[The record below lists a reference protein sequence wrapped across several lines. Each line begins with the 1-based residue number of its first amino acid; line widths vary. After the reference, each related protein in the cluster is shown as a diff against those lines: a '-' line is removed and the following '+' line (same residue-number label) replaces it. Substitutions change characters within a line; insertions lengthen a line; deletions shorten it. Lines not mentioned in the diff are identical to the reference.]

1 MDDKFEKK
9 LKEFLPYIIIIGVVY
24 LFAPALL
31 VFTDST
37 GMLNQIIYIGLFP
50 LTALL
55 CNIHYSYKKANDF
68 TLSLVAP
75 IIYIPSMLLYGN
87 IRDSVLNSLI
97 YLVSY
102 FICGYI
108 GLTLGEII
116 KGSDS
121 KKNKN
126 ERRKRVPTVVD
137 TKTAVKEN
145 DDIYLEDDLSEYNAV
160 EEIELPKSYEPVDDY
175 SNDSNDSFSFEQQD
189 NSFESKTSYTEDDI
203 DAILAELHN
212 RHN

>member
-31 VFTDST
+31 VFTKST
-37 GMLNQIIYIGLFP
+37 GLLNQIVYLGLFP

-55 CNIHYSYKKANDF
+55 CNLYYSYKKTSDF
-68 TLSLVAP
+68 ALSLVAP

-87 IRDSVLNSLI
+87 IRDSLLNSLI

-108 GLTLGEII
+108 GLTLGEMI
-116 KGSDS
+116 KGSNS
-121 KKNKN
+121 KNKKSDVT
-126 ERRKRVPTVVD
+126 RKRVPTVVD
-137 TKTAVKEN
+137 TSTAKEPFEMYV
-145 DDIYLEDDLSEYNAV
+145 DD
-160 EEIELPKSYEPVDDY
+160 IELPKQYEQTEDYTQYEDTYEEPAYEPA
-175 SNDSNDSFSFEQQD
+175 S
-189 NSFESKTSYTEDDI
+189 SYTEDDI
-203 DAILAELHN
+203 DAILAELRN
-212 RHN
+212 RHE

>member
-31 VFTDST
+31 VFTKST
-37 GMLNQIIYIGLFP
+37 GLLNQIVYLGLFP

-55 CNIHYSYKKANDF
+55 CNLYYSYKKTSDF
-68 TLSLVAP
+68 ALSLVAP

-87 IRDSVLNSLI
+87 IRDSLLNSLI

-108 GLTLGEII
+108 GLTLGEMI
-116 KGSDS
+116 KGSNS
-121 KKNKN
+121 KSKNSDV
-126 ERRKRVPTVVD
+126 RRKRVPTVVD
-137 TKTAVKEN
+137 TSTAQEPFEMYV
-145 DDIYLEDDLSEYNAV
+145 DD
-160 EEIELPKSYEPVDDY
+160 IELPKQYEQTEDYTQYEDTYEEPAYEPA
-175 SNDSNDSFSFEQQD
+175 S
-189 NSFESKTSYTEDDI
+189 SYTEDDI
-203 DAILAELHN
+203 DAILAELRN
-212 RHN
+212 RHE

>member
-24 LFAPALL
+24 LFAPAIL
-31 VFTDST
+31 VSTKST

-55 CNIHYSYKKANDF
+55 CNVYYSYKKANDF
-68 TLSLVAP
+68 FLSLVAP

-87 IRDSVLNSLI
+87 LRDSVLNSLI

-108 GLTLGEII
+108 GLSLGEIL

-121 KKNKN
+121 KKNSKDV
-126 ERRKRVPTVVD
+126 RRKRVPTVVD
-137 TKTAVKEN
+137 TKVAEKS
-145 DDIYLEDDLSEYNAV
+145 DDIYVEDDFNEYNAV
-160 EEIELPKSYEPVDDY
+160 EEIELPKSYEPVEEHSY
-175 SNDSNDSFSFEQQD
+175 EPQNNTFD
-189 NSFESKTSYTEDDI
+189 NSYDSSRDYTEDDI

>member
-31 VFTDST
+31 VFTKST
-37 GMLNQIIYIGLFP
+37 GLLNQIVYLGLFP

-55 CNIHYSYKKANDF
+55 CNLYYSYKKTSDF
-68 TLSLVAP
+68 ALSLVAP

-87 IRDSVLNSLI
+87 IRDSLLNSLI

-108 GLTLGEII
+108 GLTLGEMI
-116 KGSDS
+116 KGSNSES
-121 KKNKN
+121 KKSDVT
-126 ERRKRVPTVVD
+126 RKRVPTVVD
-137 TKTAVKEN
+137 TSTAEEPFEMYV
-145 DDIYLEDDLSEYNAV
+145 DD
-160 EEIELPKSYEPVDDY
+160 IELPKQYEQTEDYTQYEDTYEEPAYEPA
-175 SNDSNDSFSFEQQD
+175 S
-189 NSFESKTSYTEDDI
+189 SYTEDDI
-203 DAILAELHN
+203 DAILAELRN
-212 RHN
+212 RHE

>member
-31 VFTDST
+31 VFTKST
-37 GMLNQIIYIGLFP
+37 GLLNQIVYLGLFP

-55 CNIHYSYKKANDF
+55 CNLYYSYKKTSDF
-68 TLSLVAP
+68 ALSLVAP

-87 IRDSVLNSLI
+87 IRDSLLNSLI

-108 GLTLGEII
+108 GLTLGEMI
-116 KGSDS
+116 KGSNSKS
-121 KKNKN
+121 KKSDV
-126 ERRKRVPTVVD
+126 RRKRVPTVVD
-137 TKTAVKEN
+137 TSTAEESFEMYV
-145 DDIYLEDDLSEYNAV
+145 DD
-160 EEIELPKSYEPVDDY
+160 IELPKQYEQTEDYTQYEDTYEEPAYEPA
-175 SNDSNDSFSFEQQD
+175 S
-189 NSFESKTSYTEDDI
+189 SYTEDDI
-203 DAILAELHN
+203 DAILAELRN
-212 RHN
+212 RHE

>member
-31 VFTDST
+31 VFTKST
-37 GMLNQIIYIGLFP
+37 GLLNQIVYLGLFP

-55 CNIHYSYKKANDF
+55 CNLYYSYKKTSDF
-68 TLSLVAP
+68 ALSLVAP

-87 IRDSVLNSLI
+87 IRDSLLNSLI

-108 GLTLGEII
+108 GLTLGEMI
-116 KGSDS
+116 KGSNSKS
-121 KKNKN
+121 KKSDVT
-126 ERRKRVPTVVD
+126 RKRVPTVVD
-137 TKTAVKEN
+137 TSTAQEPFEMYV
-145 DDIYLEDDLSEYNAV
+145 DD
-160 EEIELPKSYEPVDDY
+160 IELPKQYEQTEDYTQYEDTYEEPAYEPA
-175 SNDSNDSFSFEQQD
+175 S
-189 NSFESKTSYTEDDI
+189 SYTEDDI
-203 DAILAELHN
+203 DAILAELRN
-212 RHN
+212 RHE

>member
-24 LFAPALL
+24 LFAPAIL
-31 VFTDST
+31 VFTKST

-55 CNIHYSYKKANDF
+55 CNLFYSYKKVNDF
-68 TLSLVAP
+68 FLSLVAP

-108 GLTLGEII
+108 GLTLGEIF

-121 KKNKN
+121 KKNSKDV
-126 ERRKRVPTVVD
+126 RRRRVPAVVD
-137 TKTAVKEN
+137 TKVAEKS
-145 DDIYLEDDLSEYNAV
+145 DDIYVEDDFDEYNVV
-160 EEIELPKSYEPVDDY
+160 EEIELPKSYEPVEEY
-175 SNDSNDSFSFEQQD
+175 SYEPQN
-189 NSFESKTSYTEDDI
+189 NSFDTSYDNPRDYTEDDI

>member
-9 LKEFLPYIIIIGVVY
+9 LKEFLLYIIIIGVVY
-24 LFAPALL
+24 LFAPAIL
-31 VFTDST
+31 VFTEST
-37 GMLNQIIYIGLFP
+37 GILNQIVYIGLFP

-55 CNIHYSYKKANDF
+55 CNLHYSYKKTSDF
-68 TLSLVAP
+68 FLSLVAP

-108 GLTLGEII
+108 GLTLGEMLR
-116 KGSDS
+116 GTDS
-121 KKNKN
+121 KQDKKSA
-126 ERRKRVPTVVD
+126 RRKRVPVVVD
-137 TKTAVKEN
+137 TTTANNTFEQ
-145 DDIYLEDDLSEYNAV
+145 EV
-160 EEIELPKSYEPVDDY
+160 EKIELPQ
-175 SNDSNDSFSFEQQD
+175 SFEQIEELEAVETEAEEPL
-189 NSFESKTSYTEDDI
+189 FEPASSYTEDDI

-212 RHN
+212 RDN

>member
-24 LFAPALL
+24 LFAPAIL
-31 VFTDST
+31 VFTKST
-37 GMLNQIIYIGLFP
+37 GLLNQILYIGLFP

-55 CNIHYSYKKANDF
+55 CNIYYSYKKANDF
-68 TLSLVAP
+68 FLSLVAP
-75 IIYIPSMLLYGN
+75 IVYIPSMLLYGN
-87 IRDSVLNSLI
+87 IRDSLLNSLI

-108 GLTLGEII
+108 GLTIGEII
-116 KGSDS
+116 KGNSGE
-121 KKNKN
+121 KKEKDVI
-126 ERRKRVPTVVD
+126 RRRMPTVVD
-137 TKTAVKEN
+137 TKVAQKS
-145 DDIYLEDDLSEYNAV
+145 DDIYVEDDFREFNAV
-160 EEIELPKSYEPVDDY
+160 EEIELPKSYEPVEEY
-175 SNDSNDSFSFEQQD
+175 SYEPQNSSFD
-189 NSFESKTSYTEDDI
+189 NSCDSPRDYTEDDI

>member
-31 VFTDST
+31 VFTKST
-37 GMLNQIIYIGLFP
+37 GLLNQIVYLGLFP

-55 CNIHYSYKKANDF
+55 CNLYYSYKKTSDF
-68 TLSLVAP
+68 ALSLVAP

-87 IRDSVLNSLI
+87 IRDSLLNSLI

-108 GLTLGEII
+108 GLTLGEMI
-116 KGSDS
+116 KGSNSKS
-121 KKNKN
+121 KKSDVT
-126 ERRKRVPTVVD
+126 RKRVPTVVD
-137 TKTAVKEN
+137 TSTAEEPFEMYV
-145 DDIYLEDDLSEYNAV
+145 DD
-160 EEIELPKSYEPVDDY
+160 IELPKQYEQTEDYTQYEDTYEEPAYEPA
-175 SNDSNDSFSFEQQD
+175 S
-189 NSFESKTSYTEDDI
+189 SYTEDDI
-203 DAILAELHN
+203 DAILAELRN
-212 RHN
+212 RHE

>member
-31 VFTDST
+31 VFTKST
-37 GMLNQIIYIGLFP
+37 GLLNQIVYLGLFP

-55 CNIHYSYKKANDF
+55 CNLYYSYKKTSDF
-68 TLSLVAP
+68 ALSLVAP

-87 IRDSVLNSLI
+87 IRDSLLNSLI

-108 GLTLGEII
+108 GLTLGEMI
-116 KGSDS
+116 KGSNSKS
-121 KKNKN
+121 KKSDVT
-126 ERRKRVPTVVD
+126 RKRVPTVVD
-137 TKTAVKEN
+137 TSTAGEPFEMYV
-145 DDIYLEDDLSEYNAV
+145 DD
-160 EEIELPKSYEPVDDY
+160 IELPEQYEQTEDYTQYEDTYEEPAYEP
-175 SNDSNDSFSFEQQD
+175 
-189 NSFESKTSYTEDDI
+189 ESSYTEDDI
-203 DAILAELHN
+203 DAILAELRN
-212 RHN
+212 RHE

>member
-24 LFAPALL
+24 LFAPAIL
-31 VFTDST
+31 VFTKST

-55 CNIHYSYKKANDF
+55 CNLFYSYKKVNDF
-68 TLSLVAP
+68 FLSLVAP

-108 GLTLGEII
+108 GLTLGEIF

-121 KKNKN
+121 KKNSKDV
-126 ERRKRVPTVVD
+126 RRRRVPAVVD
-137 TKTAVKEN
+137 TKVAEKS
-145 DDIYLEDDLSEYNAV
+145 DDIYVEDDFDEYNVV
-160 EEIELPKSYEPVDDY
+160 EEIELPKSYEPVEEY
-175 SNDSNDSFSFEQQD
+175 SHEPQN
-189 NSFESKTSYTEDDI
+189 NSFDTSYDNPRDYTEDDI

>member
-31 VFTDST
+31 VFTKST
-37 GMLNQIIYIGLFP
+37 GLLNQIVYLGLFP

-55 CNIHYSYKKANDF
+55 CNLYYSYKKTSDF
-68 TLSLVAP
+68 ALSLVAP

-87 IRDSVLNSLI
+87 IRDSLLNSLI

-108 GLTLGEII
+108 GLTLGEMI
-116 KGSDS
+116 KGSNSKS
-121 KKNKN
+121 KKSDVT
-126 ERRKRVPTVVD
+126 RKRVPTVVD
-137 TKTAVKEN
+137 TSTAQEPFEMYV
-145 DDIYLEDDLSEYNAV
+145 DD
-160 EEIELPKSYEPVDDY
+160 IELPKQYEHTEVYTQYDDTYEEPAYEP
-175 SNDSNDSFSFEQQD
+175 
-189 NSFESKTSYTEDDI
+189 ESSYTEDDI
-203 DAILAELHN
+203 DAILAELRN
-212 RHN
+212 RHE

>member
-31 VFTDST
+31 VFTKST
-37 GMLNQIIYIGLFP
+37 GLLNQIVYLGLFP

-55 CNIHYSYKKANDF
+55 CNLYYSYKKTSDF
-68 TLSLVAP
+68 ALSLVAP

-87 IRDSVLNSLI
+87 IRDSLLNSLI

-108 GLTLGEII
+108 GLTLGEMI
-116 KGSDS
+116 KGSNS
-121 KKNKN
+121 KNKKSDVT
-126 ERRKRVPTVVD
+126 RKRVPTVVD
-137 TKTAVKEN
+137 TSTAEEPFEMYV
-145 DDIYLEDDLSEYNAV
+145 DD
-160 EEIELPKSYEPVDDY
+160 IELPKQYEQTEDYTQYEDTYEEPAYEPA
-175 SNDSNDSFSFEQQD
+175 S
-189 NSFESKTSYTEDDI
+189 SYTEDDI
-203 DAILAELHN
+203 DAILAELRN
-212 RHN
+212 RHE

>member
-31 VFTDST
+31 VFTKST
-37 GMLNQIIYIGLFP
+37 GLLNQVVYLGLFP

-55 CNIHYSYKKANDF
+55 CNLYYSFKKTSDF
-68 TLSLVAP
+68 ALSLVAP

-87 IRDSVLNSLI
+87 IRDSLLNSLI

-108 GLTLGEII
+108 GLTLGEMI
-116 KGSDS
+116 KGSNSKS
-121 KKNKN
+121 KKSDVK
-126 ERRKRVPTVVD
+126 RKRVPTVVD
-137 TKTAVKEN
+137 TSTAEDSFEMYV
-145 DDIYLEDDLSEYNAV
+145 DD
-160 EEIELPKSYEPVDDY
+160 IELPKQYEQTEDYTQYDDTYEEPAYEP
-175 SNDSNDSFSFEQQD
+175 DS
-189 NSFESKTSYTEDDI
+189 SYTEDDI
-203 DAILAELHN
+203 DAILAELRN
-212 RHN
+212 RHE

>member
-24 LFAPALL
+24 LFAPAIL
-31 VFTDST
+31 VSTKST
-37 GMLNQIIYIGLFP
+37 GLLNQIIYIGLFP

-55 CNIHYSYKKANDF
+55 CNVYYSYKKANDF
-68 TLSLVAP
+68 FLSLVAP

-108 GLTLGEII
+108 GLALGEIL

-121 KKNKN
+121 KKNSKDV
-126 ERRKRVPTVVD
+126 RRKRVPTVVD
-137 TKTAVKEN
+137 TKVADKS
-145 DDIYLEDDLSEYNAV
+145 DDIYVEDDFNEYNAV
-160 EEIELPKSYEPVDDY
+160 EEIELPKSYEPVEEH
-175 SNDSNDSFSFEQQD
+175 NFEPQNNTFD
-189 NSFESKTSYTEDDI
+189 NSYDSSKDYTEDDI

>member
-24 LFAPALL
+24 LFAPAIL
-31 VFTDST
+31 VSTKST

-55 CNIHYSYKKANDF
+55 CNVYYSYKKANDF
-68 TLSLVAP
+68 FLSLVAP

-87 IRDSVLNSLI
+87 LRDSVLNSLI

-108 GLTLGEII
+108 GLSLGEIL

-121 KKNKN
+121 KKNSKDV
-126 ERRKRVPTVVD
+126 RRKRVPTVVD
-137 TKTAVKEN
+137 TKVADKS
-145 DDIYLEDDLSEYNAV
+145 DDIYVEDDFNEYNAV
-160 EEIELPKSYEPVDDY
+160 EEIELPKSYEPVEEHSY
-175 SNDSNDSFSFEQQD
+175 EPQNNTFD
-189 NSFESKTSYTEDDI
+189 NSYDSSRDYTEDDI
-203 DAILAELHN
+203 NAILAELHS

>member
-24 LFAPALL
+24 LFAPAIL
-31 VFTDST
+31 VFTKST

-55 CNIHYSYKKANDF
+55 CNLFYSYKKVNDF
-68 TLSLVAP
+68 FLSLVAP

-108 GLTLGEII
+108 GLTLGEIF

-121 KKNKN
+121 KKNSKDV
-126 ERRKRVPTVVD
+126 RRRRVPTVVD
-137 TKTAVKEN
+137 TKVAEKS
-145 DDIYLEDDLSEYNAV
+145 DDIYVEDDFDEYNVV
-160 EEIELPKSYEPVDDY
+160 EEIELPKSYEPVEEY
-175 SNDSNDSFSFEQQD
+175 SYEPQN
-189 NSFESKTSYTEDDI
+189 NSFDTSYDNPRDYTEDDI

>member
-24 LFAPALL
+24 LFAPAIL
-31 VFTDST
+31 VFTKST
-37 GMLNQIIYIGLFP
+37 GLLNQLIYIGLLP

-55 CNIHYSYKKANDF
+55 CNLYYSFKKTSDF
-68 TLSLVAP
+68 FLSLVAP

-108 GLTLGEII
+108 GLTLGEMLRGSANKDN
-116 KGSDS
+116 KGDV
-121 KKNKN
+121 
-126 ERRKRVPTVVD
+126 RRKRVPSVVD
-137 TKTAVKEN
+137 TATAKETFEEEAEK
-145 DDIYLEDDLSEYNAV
+145 IELPQSFEQV
-160 EEIELPKSYEPVDDY
+160 EEIEASESETQEPLFEVADTY
-175 SNDSNDSFSFEQQD
+175 S
-189 NSFESKTSYTEDDI
+189 EDDV

-212 RHN
+212 RNN

>member
-24 LFAPALL
+24 LFAPAIL
-31 VFTDST
+31 VFSKST
-37 GMLNQIIYIGLFP
+37 GPLNQIIYIGVFP

-55 CNIHYSYKKANDF
+55 CNIYYSCKKTNDF
-68 TLSLVAP
+68 FLSLVAP

-108 GLTLGEII
+108 GLTLGEMI

-121 KKNKN
+121 KKSKS
-126 ERRKRVPTVVD
+126 ERRRRVPTVVD
-137 TKTAVKEN
+137 TTTAKEN
-145 DDIYLEDDLSEYNAV
+145 DDIYVEDNYSEYNAV
-160 EEIELPKSYEPVDDY
+160 EEIELPKSFEQVDDY
-175 SNDSNDSFSFEQQD
+175 SYGNNDSYEPQD
-189 NSFESKTSYTEDDI
+189 NSYESKGSYTEDDI

>member
-24 LFAPALL
+24 LFAPAIL
-31 VFTDST
+31 VSTKST
-37 GMLNQIIYIGLFP
+37 GLLNQIIYIGLFP

-55 CNIHYSYKKANDF
+55 CNVYYSYKKANDF
-68 TLSLVAP
+68 FLSLVAP

-87 IRDSVLNSLI
+87 LRDSVLNSLI

-108 GLTLGEII
+108 GLSLGEIL

-121 KKNKN
+121 KKNSKDV
-126 ERRKRVPTVVD
+126 RRKSVPTVVD
-137 TKTAVKEN
+137 TKVADKS
-145 DDIYLEDDLSEYNAV
+145 DDIYVEDDFNEYNAV
-160 EEIELPKSYEPVDDY
+160 EEIELPKSYEPVEEHSY
-175 SNDSNDSFSFEQQD
+175 EPQNNTFD
-189 NSFESKTSYTEDDI
+189 NSYDSSRDYTEDDI

>member
-24 LFAPALL
+24 LFAPAIL
-31 VFTDST
+31 VFTKST

-55 CNIHYSYKKANDF
+55 CNLFYSYKKVNDF
-68 TLSLVAP
+68 FLSLVAP

-108 GLTLGEII
+108 GLTLGEIF

-121 KKNKN
+121 KKNSKDV
-126 ERRKRVPTVVD
+126 RRRRVPTVVD
-137 TKTAVKEN
+137 TKVAEKS
-145 DDIYLEDDLSEYNAV
+145 DDIYVEDDFDEYNVV
-160 EEIELPKSYEPVDDY
+160 EEIELPKSYEPVEEY
-175 SNDSNDSFSFEQQD
+175 SYEPQNSSFDTSYD
-189 NSFESKTSYTEDDI
+189 NPRDYTEDDI

>member
-24 LFAPALL
+24 LFAPAIL
-31 VFTDST
+31 VSTKST
-37 GMLNQIIYIGLFP
+37 GLLNQIIYIGLFP

-55 CNIHYSYKKANDF
+55 CNVYYSYKKANDF
-68 TLSLVAP
+68 FLSLVAP

-108 GLTLGEII
+108 GLSLGEIL

-121 KKNKN
+121 KKNSKDV
-126 ERRKRVPTVVD
+126 RRKRVPTVVD
-137 TKTAVKEN
+137 TKVAEKSDE
-145 DDIYLEDDLSEYNAV
+145 IYVEDDFNEYNAV
-160 EEIELPKSYEPVDDY
+160 EEIELPKSYEPVEEHSY
-175 SNDSNDSFSFEQQD
+175 EPQNNTFD
-189 NSFESKTSYTEDDI
+189 NSYDSSKDYTEDDI

>member
-31 VFTDST
+31 VFTKST
-37 GMLNQIIYIGLFP
+37 GLLNQIVYLGLFP

-55 CNIHYSYKKANDF
+55 CNLYYSYKKTSDF
-68 TLSLVAP
+68 ALSLVAP

-87 IRDSVLNSLI
+87 IRDSLLNSLI

-108 GLTLGEII
+108 GLTLGEMI
-116 KGSDS
+116 KGSNSKS
-121 KKNKN
+121 KKSDVT
-126 ERRKRVPTVVD
+126 RKRVPTVVD
-137 TKTAVKEN
+137 TSTAQEPFEMYV
-145 DDIYLEDDLSEYNAV
+145 DD
-160 EEIELPKSYEPVDDY
+160 IELPKQYEQTEDCTQYEDTYEEPAYEPA
-175 SNDSNDSFSFEQQD
+175 S
-189 NSFESKTSYTEDDI
+189 SYTEDDI
-203 DAILAELHN
+203 DAILAELRN
-212 RHN
+212 RHE

>member
-31 VFTDST
+31 VFTKST
-37 GMLNQIIYIGLFP
+37 GLLNQIVYLGLFP

-55 CNIHYSYKKANDF
+55 CNLYYSYKKTSDF
-68 TLSLVAP
+68 ALSLVAP

-87 IRDSVLNSLI
+87 IRDSLLNSLI

-108 GLTLGEII
+108 GLTLGEMI
-116 KGSDS
+116 KGSNSKS
-121 KKNKN
+121 KKSDV
-126 ERRKRVPTVVD
+126 RRKRVPTVVD
-137 TKTAVKEN
+137 TSTAEEPFEMYV
-145 DDIYLEDDLSEYNAV
+145 DD
-160 EEIELPKSYEPVDDY
+160 IELPKQYEQTEDYTQYEDTYEEPAYEPA
-175 SNDSNDSFSFEQQD
+175 S
-189 NSFESKTSYTEDDI
+189 SYTEDDI
-203 DAILAELHN
+203 DAILAELRN
-212 RHN
+212 RHE

>member
-24 LFAPALL
+24 LFAPAIL
-31 VFTDST
+31 VFTKST

-55 CNIHYSYKKANDF
+55 CNLFYSYKKVNDF
-68 TLSLVAP
+68 FLSLVAP

-108 GLTLGEII
+108 GLTLGEIF

-121 KKNKN
+121 KKNSKDV
-126 ERRKRVPTVVD
+126 RRRRVPTVVD
-137 TKTAVKEN
+137 TKVVEKS
-145 DDIYLEDDLSEYNAV
+145 DDIYVEDDFDEYNVV
-160 EEIELPKSYEPVDDY
+160 EEIELPKSYEPVEEY
-175 SNDSNDSFSFEQQD
+175 SYEPQN
-189 NSFESKTSYTEDDI
+189 NSFDTSYDNPRDYTEDDI

>member
-24 LFAPALL
+24 LFAPAIL
-31 VFTDST
+31 VFTKST

-55 CNIHYSYKKANDF
+55 CNLFYSYKKVNDF
-68 TLSLVAP
+68 FLSLVAP

-108 GLTLGEII
+108 GLTLGEIF

-121 KKNKN
+121 KKNSKDV
-126 ERRKRVPTVVD
+126 RRRRVPTVVD
-137 TKTAVKEN
+137 TKVAEN
-145 DDIYLEDDLSEYNAV
+145 SDDIYVEDDFDEYNAV
-160 EEIELPKSYEPVDDY
+160 EEIELPKSYEPVEEY
-175 SNDSNDSFSFEQQD
+175 SYEPQNSSFDTSYD
-189 NSFESKTSYTEDDI
+189 NPRDYTEDDI

>member
-24 LFAPALL
+24 LFAPAIL
-31 VFTDST
+31 VFTKST
-37 GMLNQIIYIGLFP
+37 GVLNQIIYIGLFP

-55 CNIHYSYKKANDF
+55 CNVYHSYKKVNDF

-87 IRDSVLNSLI
+87 IRDSLLNSLI

-108 GLTLGEII
+108 GLTLGEIL

-121 KKNKN
+121 KKSKD
-126 ERRKRVPTVVD
+126 EKRKRVPAVVD
-137 TKTAVKEN
+137 TTTAK
-145 DDIYLEDDLSEYNAV
+145 DDIYMEDDYNEYREYV
-160 EEIELPKSYEPVDDY
+160 KEIELPKSFEQVEDNSYSFDSNESYSYEPQVDTY
-175 SNDSNDSFSFEQQD
+175 EPSQ
-189 NSFESKTSYTEDDI
+189 SYTEDDI